1 MTELRN
7 RIRMALLASALLAVP
22 AVLGACESGAYPF
35 DIFPEMHYQ
44 QSYRVQ
50 EPSVPSMPEGSV
62 PTTGR
67 EVPLDLGEAIATQN
81 PVPATPES
89 VQAGQVLFAS
99 YCSPCH
105 GPGAD
110 GNSPVATK
118 FADAGVRAPP
128 SLLAGAAVVS
138 PDGFIYGIVTTG
150 LGNMPSLRKL
160 ITPEERW
167 AIVNYLRSIQPR

>member
-1 MTELRN
+1 MTELRK
-7 RIRMALLASALLAVP
+7 RFRMALLASALLAVP

-44 QSYRVQ
+44 QSFRVQ
-50 EPSVPSMPEGSV
+50 EPAVSPTPEGSV
-62 PTTGR
+62 PISGL
-67 EVPLDLGEAIATQN
+67 EVPLDLGAALATQN

-89 VQAGQVLFAS
+89 VQTGQKLFMS
-99 YCSPCH
+99 NCSPCH

-128 SLLAGAAVVS
+128 SLLAGAALVS

-160 ITPEERW
+160 VTPEERW
-167 AIVNYLRSIQPR
+167 TIVNYLRSIQPR